1 STACKAMYRCRG
13 CAEPFHYFKCV

>member
-1 STACKAMYRCRG
+1 MYRCRS